1 MSDTTMSNPTV
12 GVSET
17 TREKPVNGR
26 HTTDESTDLPDL
38 PGLRDAADPDDRP
51 TAEQPAVGAPE
62 PAAGTSASA
71 QGTAERDPVEPDAT
85 EREAALDRLDG
96 GVVDLDEDPFDD
108 DLAEQLEQ
116 RAPRF
121 TPNRLTLVLA
131 AALLVV
137 AGFVGGSLS
146 QKQWGGGSTTPA
158 NPFTAARGGPS
169 GFPGLGASGGPGGFG
184 GQASAAASITG
195 TVKLV
200 DGTTVYIVTSDG
212 RVITVKTSGST
223 SVQVAQ
229 KGSLADLSA
238 GSTVT
243 ISGEAGADG
252 TVTAST
258 ITRAR

>member
-1 MSDTTMSNPTV
+1 M
-12 GVSET
+12 SET

-26 HTTDESTDLPDL
+26 HTTDESTDLPD
-38 PGLRDAADPDDRP
+38 AADLADRP
-51 TAEQPAVGAPE
+51 TAGQPAVGATDPG
-62 PAAGTSASA
+62 AGS
-71 QGTAERDPVEPDAT
+71 DNT

-108 DLAEQLEQ
+108 DLADQLEQ

-146 QKQWGGGSTTPA
+146 QKQWGDSGGTTPT
-158 NPFTAARGGPS
+158 NPFAAGGPRNGASAFPGAGPS
-169 GFPGLGASGGPGGFG
+169 GLPGGFG
-184 GQASAAASITG
+184 GQASAASSITG

-200 DGTTVYIVTSDG
+200 DGTTVYIVTGDG

-243 ISGEAGADG
+243 ISGETGADG

-258 ITRAR
+258 ITRAK

>member
-1 MSDTTMSNPTV
+1 M
-12 GVSET
+12 SET

-26 HTTDESTDLPDL
+26 HTTDETTELPDL
-38 PGLRDAADPDDRP
+38 PALRDASDPGDRP
-51 TAEQPAVGAPE
+51 TEDRPAGY
-62 PAAGTSASA
+62 AA
-71 QGTAERDPVEPDAT
+71 

-108 DLAEQLEQ
+108 DLADQLEQ
-116 RAPRF
+116 RAPRLK
-121 TPNRLTLVLA
+121 PNRLTLALA
-131 AALLVV
+131 GALLIVV
-137 AGFVGGSLS
+137 GFVGGSLS
-146 QKQWGGGSTTPA
+146 QKQWGGGSSTPT
-158 NPFTAARGGPS
+158 NPFAGAGARTGAS
-169 GFPGLGASGGPGGFG
+169 AFPGLGASGAPGGFG
-184 GQASAAASITG
+184 GQGASPASSITG

-229 KGSLADLSA
+229 KGSLSDLTA

-243 ISGEAGADG
+243 ISGQTGTDG

-258 ITRAR
+258 ITKAK